1 MKYLPVVSI
10 VQCNGTVLD
19 NKNENWR
26 EAGELYSKA
35 KKPVLLLFALLPKTR
50 ILKKA
55 GLP

>member
-1 MKYLPVVSI
+1 MKYLQVVSI